1 MTPEAIYNPDQSHY
15 IYIGL
20 NQDMLKII
28 TKRKKNTYFLYG

>member
-1 MTPEAIYNPDQSHY
+1 MMPEAIYNPDQSHY

-28 TKRKKNTYFLYG
+28 ITKKK